1 MKLFYIILDLFIFLA
16 MSGALV
22 MSRAELER
30 IKQSVATNDNRSH
43 NERKAALK
51 RLSEDRVKHWP
62 NTLEALRKKK
72 ESFLKDKELN
82 RRLHSCSFKRFQIT
96 RY

>member
-1 MKLFYIILDLFIFLA
+1 
-16 MSGALV
+16 

-72 ESFLKDKELN
+72 ESFLKDKEAKDEQ
-82 RRLHSCSFKRFQIT
+82 RRQEIDLQVIIL
-96 RY
+96 YLV

>member
-1 MKLFYIILDLFIFLA
+1 
-16 MSGALV
+16 

-72 ESFLKDKELN
+72 ESFLKDKEAKDEQ
-82 RRLHSCSFKRFQIT
+82 RRQEIDLQVIILYLVSRKIRHDLSS
-96 RY
+96 